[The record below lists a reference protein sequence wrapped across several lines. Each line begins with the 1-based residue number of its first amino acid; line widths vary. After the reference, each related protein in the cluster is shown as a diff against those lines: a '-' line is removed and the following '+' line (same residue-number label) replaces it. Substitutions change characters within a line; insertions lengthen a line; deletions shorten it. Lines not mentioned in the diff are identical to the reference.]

1 MSHHQ
6 RLISCKSQCHSV
18 LVALVLLL
26 LTGVA
31 TAQEKPARFE
41 VIKVTDEIYVH
52 RDNGHMNLF
61 LITDEGIVVVDP
73 MNPGAGSNLAQEL
86 QRMAP
91 DKKLLAIVY
100 SHYHSDHA
108 GGARPLLDVYGDD
121 VPIVANKK
129 TGKLLADKNW
139 KSVVPP
145 TKLIDP
151 PWSMKVGNLTLEMR
165 HVGPNHSSD
174 MLVAWVPE
182 ANLAYIVDFVSN
194 ESVGYR
200 NLPGV
205 WLPQYWESIDK
216 VLDWPIE
223 LATFGHGMPGNKK
236 SIENHAEYWRN
247 LRVTIRDA
255 IANGVTE
262 DEAVENIRMPEYKD
276 WRSYDEWFPMNV
288 RAVYRY
294 EKKAAAEAGE

>member
-1 MSHHQ
+1 MSHRE
-6 RLISCKSQCHSV
+6 RLLTCKSRSYSV
-18 LVALVLLL
+18 FATIVFLL

-31 TAQEKPARFE
+31 SAQETRARFE

-73 MNPGAGSNLAQEL
+73 INPDAGSNLAQEL

-100 SHYHSDHA
+100 SHYHADHA

-121 VPIVANKK
+121 VPIVANKR
-129 TGKLLADKNW
+129 TGELLSDKNW

-151 PWSMKVGNLTLEMR
+151 PWSMKAGDLTLEMR

-182 ANLAYIVDFVSN
+182 AKLVYVVDFISN

-200 NLPGV
+200 DLPGV
-205 WLPQYWESIDK
+205 WLPQYWESIDE
-216 VLDWPIE
+216 VLEWPIE
-223 LATFGHGMPGNKK
+223 ISTFGHGMPGNKK
-236 SIENHAEYWRN
+236 SIEVHAEYWRK
-247 LRVTIRDA
+247 LRATVRDA
-255 IANGVTE
+255 IANGDTE
-262 DEAVENIRMPEYKD
+262 DDAVENIRMPEYEE
-276 WRSYDEWFPMNV
+276 WRSYEEWFPMNV
-288 RAVYRY
+288 RGVYRY
-294 EKKAAAEAGE
+294 EKEDMAKSAK

>member
-1 MSHHQ
+1 MGVKIKFDGNNQLRRALAISHLQ
-6 RLISCKSQCHSV
+6 RLISCKFQSHSV
-18 LVALVLLL
+18 LAALVLLL

-73 MNPGAGSNLAQEL
+73 MNPGAGSNLALEL

-121 VPIVANKK
+121 VPIVANKR
-129 TGKLLADKNW
+129 TGELLADKNW

-165 HVGPNHSSD
+165 HVGPNHR

-182 ANLAYIVDFVSN
+182 ANLVYVVDFISN

-205 WLPQYWESIDK
+205 
-216 VLDWPIE
+216 
-223 LATFGHGMPGNKK
+223 
-236 SIENHAEYWRN
+236 
-247 LRVTIRDA
+247 
-255 IANGVTE
+255 
-262 DEAVENIRMPEYKD
+262 
-276 WRSYDEWFPMNV
+276 
-288 RAVYRY
+288 
-294 EKKAAAEAGE
+294 

>member
-1 MSHHQ
+1 MSRHQ
-6 RLISCKSQCHSV
+6 RLLSYKFDSDSV
-18 LVALVLLL
+18 VAILVLLL

-31 TAQEKPARFE
+31 TAQDTPARFE
-41 VIKVTDEIYVH
+41 VIKVTDEIFVH
-52 RDNGHMNLF
+52 RDNVHMNLF
-61 LITDEGIVVVDP
+61 LVTDEGIVVVDP
-73 MNPGAGSNLAQEL
+73 MNPGAGSNLAQVL

-100 SHYHSDHA
+100 SHYHADHA
-108 GGARPLLDVYGDD
+108 GGAQPLLDVYGDD
-121 VPIVANKK
+121 VPIVANKR
-129 TGKLLADKNW
+129 TGELLADRNW

-151 PWSMKVGNLTLEMR
+151 PWSMRVGKLTLEMR

-200 NLPGV
+200 DLPGV
-205 WLPQYWESIDK
+205 WLPQYWESIDR
-216 VLDWPIE
+216 VLEWPIE

-236 SIENHAEYWRN
+236 SIEDQAEYWRK
-247 LRVTIRDA
+247 LRTTIRDA
-255 IANGVTE
+255 IADGVTE
-262 DEAVENIRMPEYKD
+262 DEAVEIIRMPEYKD
-276 WRSYDEWFPMNV
+276 WRSYEEWFPMNV
-288 RAVYRY
+288 RGVYRY
-294 EKKAAAEAGE
+294 EKKAAAESAE

>member
-1 MSHHQ
+1 MSHHRRYLFSTFQ
-6 RLISCKSQCHSV
+6 SHGV
-18 LVALVLLL
+18 LAVFTLLL

-31 TAQEKPARFE
+31 TAQEDSTRFE
-41 VIKVTDEIYVH
+41 VIKITDEIYVH
-52 RDNGHMNLF
+52 RDTGHMNLF

-73 MNPGAGSNLAQEL
+73 INPGAGSNLAQVL

-100 SHYHSDHA
+100 SHYHADHA
-108 GGARPLLDVYGDD
+108 GGAGPLLEVYGDD

-129 TGKLLADKNW
+129 TDELLADKNW
-139 KSVVPP
+139 ESVVPP

-151 PWSMKVGNLTLEMR
+151 PWSMKVGSLTLEMR

-200 NLPGV
+200 DLPGV
-205 WLPQYWESIDK
+205 WLPQYWESIDEI
-216 VLDWPIE
+216 LEWPIE
-223 LATFGHGMPGNKK
+223 LAAFGHGMPGNKK
-236 SIENHAEYWRN
+236 SIEDHAEYWRK
-247 LRVTIRDA
+247 LRATIRDA

-262 DEAVENIRMPEYKD
+262 DQAVENIQMPEYQD
-276 WRSYDEWFPMNV
+276 WRSYEEWFPMNV

-294 EKKAAAEAGE
+294 EKKAAAESTE

>member
-6 RLISCKSQCHSV
+6 RFRSCKSRSQSV

-31 TAQEKPARFE
+31 TAQEKSARFE

-61 LITDEGIVVVDP
+61 LVTDEGIVVVDP
-73 MNPGAGSNLAQEL
+73 MNPGAGSNLAQVL

-100 SHYHSDHA
+100 SHYHADHA

-121 VPIVANKK
+121 VPIIANKR
-129 TGKLLADKNW
+129 TGELLADKNW

-151 PWSMKVGNLTLEMR
+151 PWSMKAGNLTLEMR

-182 ANLAYIVDFVSN
+182 ENLAYIVDFVSN
-194 ESVGYR
+194 EGVGYR

-216 VLDWPIE
+216 VLEWPIE
-223 LATFGHGMPGNKK
+223 VATFGHGMPGNKK
-236 SIENHAEYWRN
+236 SVADHAEYWRK
-247 LRVTIRDA
+247 LRASMRDA
-255 IANGVTE
+255 IADGINE
-262 DEAVENIRMPEYKD
+262 DEAVKNTRMPEYKD

-294 EKKAAAEAGE
+294 EKETAAKSAE

>member
-1 MSHHQ
+1 MSYPQ
-6 RLISCKSQCHSV
+6 RSLNCRSLIYS
-18 LVALVLLL
+18 ALAFVGLLL

-31 TAQEKPARFE
+31 DAQETRARFE
-41 VIKVTDEIYVH
+41 VINVTDEVYVH

-73 MNPGAGSNLAQEL
+73 INPDAGSNLVQEL

-100 SHYHSDHA
+100 SHYHADHA

-121 VPIVANKK
+121 VPIVANKR
-129 TGKLLADKNW
+129 TGELLSDKNW

-151 PWSMKVGNLTLEMR
+151 PWSMKAGDLTLEMR

-182 ANLAYIVDFVSN
+182 AKLVYIVDFISN
-194 ESVGYR
+194 EGVGYR
-200 NLPGV
+200 DLPGV
-205 WLPQYWESIDK
+205 WLPQYWDSIDK
-216 VLDWPIE
+216 VLEWPIE
-223 LATFGHGMPGNKK
+223 IATFGHGMPGNKK
-236 SIENHAEYWRN
+236 SIEDHAEYWHK
-247 LRVTIRDA
+247 LRAATRDA

-262 DEAVENIRMPEYKD
+262 DEAVETIRMPEYKE
-276 WRSYDEWFPMNV
+276 WRSYEEWFPMNV
-288 RAVYRY
+288 RGVYRY
-294 EKKAAAEAGE
+294 EKKAAESAK

>member
-1 MSHHQ
+1 MSYPQ
-6 RLISCKSQCHSV
+6 RSLNCRSLIYG
-18 LVALVLLL
+18 ALAIVDLLL

-31 TAQEKPARFE
+31 GAQETRARFE
-41 VIKVTDEIYVH
+41 VINVPDGVYVH

-73 MNPGAGSNLAQEL
+73 INPGAGSNLAQEL

-91 DKKLLAIVY
+91 GKKLLAIVY
-100 SHYHSDHA
+100 SHYHADHA

-121 VPIVANKK
+121 VPIVANKR
-129 TGKLLADKNW
+129 TGELLADKNW
-139 KSVVPP
+139 KSVVAP

-174 MLVAWVPE
+174 MLVAWIPE
-182 ANLAYIVDFVSN
+182 VNLVYVVDFISN

-200 NLPGV
+200 DLPGV

-216 VLDWPIE
+216 VLEWPIE
-223 LATFGHGMPGNKK
+223 FATFGHGMPGNKK
-236 SIENHAEYWRN
+236 SIEDHAEYWHK
-247 LRVTIRDA
+247 LRATVRDA

-262 DEAVENIRMPEYKD
+262 DEAVKTIRMAEYKD
-276 WRSYDEWFPMNV
+276 WRSYEAWFPMNV
-288 RAVYRY
+288 RGVYRY
-294 EKKAAAEAGE
+294 EKEDMAKSAK